1 MVDNCNADRICEKEN
16 VMQIFLFG
24 CKCSMRVCL
33 SVCVCVFY
41 KACVIYFMI

>member
-33 SVCVCVFY
+33 SVCVCFIKRVLF
-41 KACVIYFMI
+41 IL